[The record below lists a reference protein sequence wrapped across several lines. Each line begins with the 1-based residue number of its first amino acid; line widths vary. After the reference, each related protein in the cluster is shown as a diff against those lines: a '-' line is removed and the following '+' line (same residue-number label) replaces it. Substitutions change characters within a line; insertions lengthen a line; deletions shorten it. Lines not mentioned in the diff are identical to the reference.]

1 MDFPQSIKTGF
12 DNVNESSISNEMLIK
27 INAILFTFLEKSI
40 ELGVFYSKSSGRN
53 NLSSTDMLYATQYQ
67 TLEFINIKPEQFSAN
82 EQNVN
87 LLTSDSD
94 SDSDSDSESVSD
106 SDSGDSNDPTSSE
119 YFCRSNEN
127 NPIISK
133 MNECHDNWSTWF
145 PEDPIQILLKTAV
158 DNNFNSL
165 NSTC

>member
-94 SDSDSDSESVSD
+94 SDSDSDFESESAASAFVSF
-106 SDSGDSNDPTSSE
+106 T
-119 YFCRSNEN
+119 
-127 NPIISK
+127 
-133 MNECHDNWSTWF
+133 T
-145 PEDPIQILLKTAV
+145 
-158 DNNFNSL
+158 L
-165 NSTC
+165 NICPARY